1 MDVKSLSELDIGGRE
16 TCISFSLCQ
25 IVMLCLK
32 PKHDK
37 AYTQTLI
44 AQYLLSTWDKIWNYI
59 NETITTTRQEKIS
72 LNILRLQIFKKKS
85 QC

>member
-1 MDVKSLSELDIGGRE
+1 MSGAHQVDVKSLSELDTGGRE
-16 TCISFSLCQ
+16 TCMSFSLCQ

-44 AQYLLSTWDKIWNYI
+44 AQYLLSTWDKRNNYHHAPRK
-59 NETITTTRQEKIS
+59 NF
-72 LNILRLQIFKKKS
+72 FKHFKTPNF
-85 QC
+85 

>member
-1 MDVKSLSELDIGGRE
+1 MGGFYCCEAIYHLVYVRLLLSLG
-16 TCISFSLCQ
+16 
-25 IVMLCLK
+25 LK

-59 NETITTTRQEKIS
+59 NETITTTRQEKPS
-72 LNILRLQIFKKKS
+72 FKDSTFSQTNLNLDS
-85 QC
+85 